1 MGQQQLLLII
11 LGVIIVGIAVAVG
24 ISMFTSQSDEATK
37 DQVVQD
43 LNNLCTASY
52 QYRIKPAS
60 LGGGSNSFV
69 GFNPSSKLLNNTNIG
84 GVYAISG
91 TPTAGGINFKVTAP
105 TTGTGIAAAVDSTG
119 KITVTGR

>member
-24 ISMFTSQSDEATK
+24 ISMFTTQSDEATK

-52 QYRIKPAS
+52 QFRIKPLS
-60 LGGGSNSFV
+60 LGGGGNSFV
-69 GFNPSSKLLNNTNIG
+69 GYNPSTKLLNNTNIG
-84 GVYAISG
+84 GVYAINALAVG
-91 TPTAGGINFKVTAP
+91 TASFKVTAP
-105 TTGTGIAAAVDSTG
+105 PTGTVIAASVDSTG
-119 KITVTGR
+119 KIIVTGR